1 MNQQDAPD
9 FKVLELVNCLPGIDR
24 PVKNITLYHDGER
37 YGGFT
42 SEAHAHLVAKNLGF
56 EKYEVKTDETSL

>member
-9 FKVLELVNCLPGIDR
+9 FKALELINYLPGPNR
-24 PVKNITLYHDGER
+24 PVKNIALYHDGKR

-42 SEAHAHLVAKNLGF
+42 SETHAHLVAKNLGF
-56 EKYEVKTDETSL
+56 EKYEMKSDEV